1 MASTW
6 KLTAKG
12 LVTRPLETNYA
23 ELRNM
28 PSVKDF
34 ATLECVSNKIGG
46 ELISTAAWKG
56 IRLKDLLEKEQM
68 MASAKYIVFRCY
80 DGYEV
85 GIPLETGL
93 SDGCIL
99 AYDMNGGSLTA
110 EHGYPIRAIVPGW
123 YGMMNPKWIREIE
136 LIDHVM
142 KAIGRG
148 KVGVIMLNTILI
160 HS

>member
-1 MASTW
+1 
-6 KLTAKG
+6 
-12 LVTRPLETNYA
+12 
-23 ELRNM
+23 
-28 PSVKDF
+28 
-34 ATLECVSNKIGG
+34 
-46 ELISTAAWKG
+46 
-56 IRLKDLLEKEQM
+56 M
-68 MASAKYIVFRCY
+68 MASAKYIVFRRY

-85 GIPLETGL
+85 GITLETGL
-93 SDGCIL
+93 SDGSIL
-99 AYDMNGGSLTA
+99 AYDMNGGAPTA

-136 LIDHVM
+136 LIDRVM